1 MTADKSVHP
10 YVYEIA
16 QSAKADLRHRLT
28 TARWP
33 DGQTSPGWTQ
43 GVPTQDLRR
52 LVDYWLTSYDWNGLE
67 GRLNAHPQYRTSI
80 LGVDIHFLHIRSP
93 HAGAIPLVLTHG
105 WPGSVLEFLNVIA
118 PLTVPELHGGSPDQA
133 FHLVIPSLP
142 GYGCSGRPSQPGWD
156 VARTAA
162 AWIELMDRLGYDRY
176 VAQGGDWGAVV
187 TAEMARIAPPGLLG
201 MHTNLPAF
209 ILTPPKVDVPRD
221 EEERE
226 AVEALRRFD
235 ADLSAY
241 YRLQA
246 SSPQTIG
253 YALADSPLGQA
264 AWIYEKLGKWSDS
277 DHDPVRVFGMDA
289 ILDTISLYWYTE
301 TATSSARYYWE
312 NATLTPA
319 QRLELPIGVSVF
331 PREMVRAPRIWAE
344 EYYPNLV
351 HFGKLN
357 RGGHFAAW
365 EVPDLFVEEIRTTF
379 DRVRAICGVAG

>member
-1 MTADKSVHP
+1 
-10 YVYEIA
+10 
-16 QSAKADLRHRLT
+16 
-28 TARWP
+28 
-33 DGQTSPGWTQ
+33 
-43 GVPTQDLRR
+43 
-52 LVDYWLTSYDWNGLE
+52 
-67 GRLNAHPQYRTSI
+67 
-80 LGVDIHFLHIRSP
+80 
-93 HAGAIPLVLTHG
+93 
-105 WPGSVLEFLNVIA
+105 
-118 PLTVPELHGGSPDQA
+118 
-133 FHLVIPSLP
+133 
-142 GYGCSGRPSQPGWD
+142 
-156 VARTAA
+156 
-162 AWIELMDRLGYDRY
+162 
-176 VAQGGDWGAVV
+176 
-187 TAEMARIAPPGLLG
+187 
-201 MHTNLPAF
+201 MHTNLPTF
-209 ILTPPKVDVPRD
+209 VLTPPKVDVPRD

-226 AVEALRRFD
+226 AVAALRRFD

-264 AWIYEKLGKWSDS
+264 AWIYEKLGEWSDS

-312 NATLTPA
+312 NAKLAPA

-379 DRVRAICGVAG
+379 DRVRAICGAAG